1 MKAENDYSHQCR
13 YCVYCVFTM
22 HETWW
27 CDLKSED
34 CHNPKR
40 PNKCAEFLFNEIPAD
55 DCSGNR
61 VYKPR
66 RKSPFV
72 QDKLFEMPT
81 DKQKEKSK

>member
-1 MKAENDYSHQCR
+1 MKAYNDYSHQCR
-13 YCVYCVFTM
+13 YCAYCVFTM

-27 CDLKSED
+27 CDELLQSLN
-34 CHNPKR
+34 NPKR
-40 PNKCAEFLFNEIPAD
+40 PNKCKKFLFNEISAD
-55 DCSGNR
+55 DFNK

-66 RKSPFV
+66 RESPFV

>member
-13 YCVYCVFTM
+13 YCAYCVFTK

-27 CDLKSED
+27 CDELLQSVN
-34 CHNPKR
+34 NPKR
-40 PNKCAEFLFNEIPAD
+40 PNKCKKFLFNEISAD
-55 DCSGNR
+55 DFNK

>member
-1 MKAENDYSHQCR
+1 MN
-13 YCVYCVFTM
+13 
-22 HETWW
+22 
-27 CDLKSED
+27 
-34 CHNPKR
+34 NPKR
-40 PNKCAEFLFNEIPAD
+40 PNKCEKFLFTEISAD
-55 DCSGNR
+55 DLNK